1 MLTQTRWVSDSGQKG
16 AVVTLVELE
25 EEGETNSWKGVSQE
39 VILGIGILGHVTD
52 SILTSGDCEGAQNL
66 GSGAEM

>member
-1 MLTQTRWVSDSGQKG
+1 MSDSGQKG

-39 VILGIGILGHVTD
+39 VIPSCKILWFRHLTD
-52 SILTSGDCEGAQNL
+52 SILTLGDREGAENL
-66 GSGAEM
+66 GS